1 MKLDEMDRR
10 ILRALQRS
18 GRLHNNELAKEVG
31 LSPSPCL
38 RRVKLLEEAGVI
50 DRYVAVLNAAKV
62 DQGLTVFVRVWLQKQ
77 DAETVNRFTRAIM
90 QLPQVV
96 ECHLMA
102 GDCDFLLR
110 IVVSNLEQY
119 RQFQTDNL
127 GQIEG
132 IQNMKTE
139 IPMQLIKQTLELPI
153 LGEAAPC
160 SQADS
165 QPTIRAGS
173 VSRSKSS
180 APITPNASAASRRV
194 LPSAWAL
201 SATSAACS

>member
-50 DRYVAVLNAAKV
+50 DRYVAVLNAAKL

-77 DAETVNRFTRAIM
+77 DAETVNRFTRAVM

-110 IVVSNLEQY
+110 IVVSN
-119 RQFQTDNL
+119 
-127 GQIEG
+127 
-132 IQNMKTE
+132 
-139 IPMQLIKQTLELPI
+139 
-153 LGEAAPC
+153 
-160 SQADS
+160 
-165 QPTIRAGS
+165 
-173 VSRSKSS
+173 
-180 APITPNASAASRRV
+180 
-194 LPSAWAL
+194 
-201 SATSAACS
+201 